1 MSVTVLTKPGCA
13 QCNATY
19 RALEKKEIPYQSSD
33 VYQDPNSMQIVQD
46 LGYMQMPVVVVRDEN
61 GEIIQH
67 WSGLNKENI
76 AGLAENN

>member
-19 RALEKKEIPYQSSD
+19 RALDKKKIPYDSTD
-33 VYQDPNSMQIVQD
+33 VYQDPDGMQIVQD

-61 GEIIQH
+61 GVIVQH
-67 WSGLNKENI
+67 WSGLSKENI
-76 AGLAENN
+76 EGLAA